1 MPSKCLLKKT
11 SHTQAETQA
20 VACDPT
26 NKLLGVFNT
35 CMETCEYLEVKRGP
49 VAGAAC
55 SGLRVRARTRLV
67 AFVRRALRR
76 RSASASL

>member
-11 SHTQAETQA
+11 SHTQAETEA

-26 NKLLGVFNT
+26 NKPLYVFNI
-35 CMETCEYLEVKRGP
+35 CMETCEYLKVKRGP

-55 SGLRVRARTRLV
+55 SDLRVRARARLV
-67 AFVRRALRR
+67 ALVRRAPQR